1 MSSPP
6 TLSRAGLP
14 RQFFHQLSNRST
26 VLESV
31 EIHMRRVSNS
41 SQHLGPGAPS
51 VRDDPPKE
59 LPAGKLLGAAFREVG
74 LCLVPEKNGSFE
86 DSPQAEPGR
95 KSEHDDDLGSKESMM
110 QRAAVVAVHHPIE
123 FGVRRLDPSRIPKV
137 LVQNGRGGG
146 GGSAISLASV
156 RLPARC
162 TRRSSIAVRRKGRA
176 WRSTQRPGSS
186 ISMIWPPGSSI
197 REPSW
202 SRSRAVSV

>member
-1 MSSPP
+1 MSPP

-146 GGSAISLASV
+146 GGRPSPSRACAYRPAAPGDHPSLCGAKVGLGGLLSA
-156 RLPARC
+156 R
-162 TRRSSIAVRRKGRA
+162 GH
-176 WRSTQRPGSS
+176 
-186 ISMIWPPGSSI
+186 
-197 REPSW
+197 
-202 SRSRAVSV
+202 RSR